1 MFHQQQGNS
10 EVHCP
15 FFYSRPFRDINQ
27 SPLGSPILERRHPS
41 ANMYSNDQIQQQIAS
56 LKQQQEFQQRL
67 LVEQFRQQQQ
77 QMAQEHEKQLQEHI
91 KVQQVQEHIKMQQHL
106 VMLQKQQEFLQE
118 QQKLQERHRLEKE
131 RMEKERLEQLK
142 NKTKNEESAVASS
155 EVKLRLQEFVLTKK
169 HREAAARNSPPFHNW
184 VV

>member
-1 MFHQQQGNS
+1 MSNQHHIYGLMFIFLS
-10 EVHCP
+10 
-15 FFYSRPFRDINQ
+15 DINQ

-91 KVQQVQEHIKMQQHL
+91 KVQQVQEHIKMQQ
-106 VMLQKQQEFLQE
+106 V
-118 QQKLQERHRLEKE
+118 RR
-131 RMEKERLEQLK
+131 
-142 NKTKNEESAVASS
+142 TC
-155 EVKLRLQEFVLTKK
+155 
-169 HREAAARNSPPFHNW
+169 
-184 VV
+184 